1 MMLRSPT
8 VRDDGIGSAVLVKH
22 ATGTE
27 RSRLRHEAELL
38 DTIRVEGVVTAVGF
52 DDVDGRCELRLQYLE
67 AATLAE
73 HPPLGLSDV
82 LDVLIAAGT
91 TLAELHHRGVRHG
104 ALSPDHVLLA
114 RPLRPVLCGFGD
126 ATGPA
131 DPQQHPPGTDLAG
144 IAAVAEAELTRT
156 DRALAVASERRHCG
170 DALIAS
176 RDLAAA
182 AAEAPHDGDALQ
194 SWIARLEAIR
204 HAASSAPHDTDI
216 RLPLLGTERGLSAR
230 DRRWIAAPAV
240 AVALV
245 IVAVIGWRALSG
257 GEIPEAVDTLHAA
270 DDPIAPI
277 TSIDASETASHEP
290 AGVPPTEPDA
300 DHSAPAPP
308 GTMPSSDDAARSGAT
323 LLYGTARHECPP
335 GDTPET
341 GDDDASNVDC
351 PETQP
356 GTDPVHDAL
365 AGLLT
370 LPSGQWSLAEADD
383 LPSLSCDVV
392 VVHYGELSIETG
404 QSAPPPPGS
413 DS

>member
-1 MMLRSPT
+1 MLRSPT
-8 VRDDGIGSAVLVKH
+8 VRDDGTGSAVLVKH
-22 ATGTE
+22 ATGAE

-38 DTIRVEGVVTAVGF
+38 DTIRIEGVVTAVGF

-73 HPPLGLSDV
+73 HPPLGLSDA
-82 LDVLIAAGT
+82 LDVLIATGT

-104 ALSPDHVLLA
+104 ALNRDHVLLA

-131 DPQQHPPGTDLAG
+131 DAQQHLPGTDLAG
-144 IAAVAEAELTRT
+144 LAAIAETELTRT
-156 DRALAVASERRHCG
+156 DRAVSVASERRHCG

-182 AAEAPHDGDALQ
+182 AAEAPHAGDALQ

-204 HAASSAPHDTDI
+204 HAANSAPHDAEV
-216 RLPLLGTERGLSAR
+216 RLPLLGPERGPSAR
-230 DRRWIAAPAV
+230 DRRWIAAAAL

-245 IVAVIGWRALSG
+245 IVAVIAWRALSG
-257 GEIPEAVDTLHAA
+257 GEIPEAVSTPHPANA
-270 DDPIAPI
+270 PIAPI
-277 TSIDASETASHEP
+277 TSIDASETDSHEP
-290 AGVPPTEPDA
+290 ASVPPTEA
-300 DHSAPAPP
+300 DSDDSAPALPTTTP
-308 GTMPSSDDAARSGAT
+308 IRDVSARSGAT
-323 LLYGTARHECPP
+323 LLYGTARHECSPGGTSETAEGDP
-335 GDTPET
+335 GD
-341 GDDDASNVDC
+341 VDC
-351 PETQP
+351 SETRP
-356 GTDPVHDAL
+356 GADSENEAL

-392 VVHYGELSIETG
+392 VVHYGELSIDSG
-404 QSAPPPPGS
+404 QSTPSSAGS

>member
-1 MMLRSPT
+1 MLRSPT
-8 VRDDGIGSAVLVKH
+8 VRDDGTGSAVLVKH

-27 RSRLRHEAELL
+27 CSRLRHEAELL
-38 DTIRVEGVVTAVGF
+38 DSIRIEGVVTAVGF
-52 DDVDGRCELRLQYLE
+52 DDIDGRCELRLLYLE

-73 HPPLGLSDV
+73 QPPLGLPDV

-91 TLAELHHRGVRHG
+91 TLAELHRRGIRHG
-104 ALSPDHVLLA
+104 SLSRDHVLLA
-114 RPLRPVLCGFGD
+114 RPLRPVLCGFGE

-144 IAAVAEAELTRT
+144 IAAIAEAEITRT

-204 HAASSAPHDTDI
+204 HAASSAPHDADI
-216 RLPLLGTERGLSAR
+216 RGSLLGTERGTSAW
-230 DRRWIAAPAV
+230 DRRWIAASAL

-245 IVAVIGWRALSG
+245 IVAVVGWQALR
-257 GEIPEAVDTLHAA
+257 GEGVPEAVDTLHPANA
-270 DDPIAPI
+270 PIAPI
-277 TSIDASETASHEP
+277 TSIEAAETDSLEP
-290 AGVPPTEPDA
+290 DGLPPTEPDA
-300 DHSAPAPP
+300 DHGAPAPSP
-308 GTMPSSDDAARSGAT
+308 TMPSSDVPARNGAT

-335 GDTPET
+335 SSTPET
-341 GDDDASNVDC
+341 GDSEAGDDDC
-351 PETQP
+351 AESQPEADRGHEP
-356 GTDPVHDAL
+356 L

-370 LPSGQWSLAEADD
+370 LPSGQWSLVKGDD
-383 LPSLSCDVV
+383 LPNLSCDVV
-392 VVHYGELSIETG
+392 VVHYGELSIE
-404 QSAPPPPGS
+404 SAQPAPSTLDG

>member
-1 MMLRSPT
+1 MLRSPT
-8 VRDDGIGSAVLVKH
+8 VRDDGAGNAVLVKH

-38 DTIRVEGVVTAVGF
+38 DAIRIEGVVTAVGF

-73 HPPLGLSDV
+73 HPPLSLSDV

-91 TLAELHHRGVRHG
+91 TLAELHRRGIRHG
-104 ALSPDHVLLA
+104 ALSRDHVLLA
-114 RPLRPVLCGFGD
+114 RPLRPVLCGFGE

-156 DRALAVASERRHCG
+156 DRAVVAASERRHCG

-182 AAEAPHDGDALQ
+182 ATETPHDGDALQ

-204 HAASSAPHDTDI
+204 HAASSAPTDDDV
-216 RLPLLGTERGLSAR
+216 RSPLLGTERGPSAL
-230 DRRWIAAPAV
+230 DRRWIAASAL
-240 AVALV
+240 AVALA

-257 GEIPEAVDTLHAA
+257 EGVPDAVDSLHPA
-270 DDPIAPI
+270 DVLTSPI
-277 TSIDASETASHEP
+277 TSIDVSGTDSLELN
-290 AGVPPTEPDA
+290 GVPPTEPDA
-300 DHSAPAPP
+300 DRGEPAVPTTTSGP
-308 GTMPSSDDAARSGAT
+308 GDATRSGAT

-335 GDTPET
+335 DGTPET
-341 GDDDASNVDC
+341 GDGDAGNVDC
-351 PETQP
+351 AESQRGADP
-356 GTDPVHDAL
+356 GHEAL
-365 AGLLT
+365 PGLLT
-370 LPSGQWSLAEADD
+370 LPSGQWSLVEGDD

-392 VVHYGELSIETG
+392 VVHYGELSIESG
-404 QSAPPPPGS
+404 QAATSPLDS